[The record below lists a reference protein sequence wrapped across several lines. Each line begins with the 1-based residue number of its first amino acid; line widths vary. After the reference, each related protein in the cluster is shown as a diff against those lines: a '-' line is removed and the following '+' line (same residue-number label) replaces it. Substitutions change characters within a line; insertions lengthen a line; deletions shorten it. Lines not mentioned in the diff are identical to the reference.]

1 MKLRFICSSQRR
13 WLESDSEATRA
24 TWLRSY
30 DQAAGLSDLND
41 KEKALNYAGS
51 ALEAAELLVFRHA
64 RQAEADITRFVD
76 SAVLLCRWLIR
87 SGQPR
92 LACGV
97 IGGCI
102 ARLEELM
109 FSGTERGAVLAGCQR
124 LLRVGDDGTPTQS
137 IDCDPRAPVHSNS
150 PGRWSLH

>member
-1 MKLRFICSSQRR
+1 MKLRFICSNHRR
-13 WLESDSEATRA
+13 WLESDSEATRD

-30 DQAAGLSDLND
+30 HQAAALSELDD

-51 ALEAAELLVFRHA
+51 ALEAAELLVFSHF
-64 RQAEADITRFVD
+64 RQAEADISRFVD

-97 IGGCI
+97 VGGCI
-102 ARLEELM
+102 ARLEELL

-124 LLRVGDDGTPTQS
+124 LLRVGDDGTPAEG
-137 IDCDPRAPVHSNS
+137 IDYQPQAAAHGIGS
-150 PGRWSLH
+150 GGWSLH